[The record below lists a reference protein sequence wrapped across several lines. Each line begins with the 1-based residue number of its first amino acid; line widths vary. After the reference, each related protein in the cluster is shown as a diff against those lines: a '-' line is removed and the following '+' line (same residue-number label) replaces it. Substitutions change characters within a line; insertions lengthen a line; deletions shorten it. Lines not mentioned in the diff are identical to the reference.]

1 MNIKPQPWAMTK
13 PEAPK
18 TLPTR
23 PNHPFYYKF
32 HPSNWGFYYFNVEK
46 ESKKKDKEPEM
57 EKIGLFVP
65 NIRMERIVPGVNGI
79 HQISGEIGEAGS
91 RIGKLQQLG
100 WVYLSPQQFDYMHV
114 YPVRGGR
121 YHVPK
126 WLEIR
131 VVGGQII
138 KKMDND
144 SFWKWS
150 CNLLAN
156 GVLPAPET
164 HFWELQTFSHQKTID
179 RLASSQHIPEVK
191 TKLNEHYQILGDMKK
206 CIEAYETQG
215 LEIYHR
221 ILK

>member
-13 PEAPK
+13 PEAPQ
-18 TLPTR
+18 TLPAR

-32 HPSNWGFYYFNVEK
+32 HPSNWGFHYFEVPK
-46 ESKKKDKEPEM
+46 ESKKKEPEF
-57 EKIGLFVP
+57 ERIGLFVP

-91 RIGKLQQLG
+91 RIGKLQQQG
-100 WVYLSPQQFDYMHV
+100 WIYLSPQQFDYMHV

-126 WLEIR
+126 WLEVR
-131 VVGGQII
+131 VVAGQII
-138 KKMDND
+138 KKMDSQ

-150 CNLLAN
+150 CNLLVN
-156 GVLPAPET
+156 HILPQPEP
-164 HFWELQTFSHQKTID
+164 HFWELQTYSHQKTIN
-179 RLASSQHIPEVK
+179 RLAGSQHIPEVK
-191 TKLNEHYQILGDMKK
+191 VKINEHYKILEDMKK
-206 CIEAYETQG
+206 CISDYESKG